1 MVRRFW
7 RFGQTKPVTVDLVL
21 SDGQKRVLDTLE
33 YKTNKAKEFNEL
45 IQKNV
50 KGSVNLSKAEFNQ
63 QIIKPKF

>member
-1 MVRRFW
+1 
-7 RFGQTKPVTVDLVL
+7 VL